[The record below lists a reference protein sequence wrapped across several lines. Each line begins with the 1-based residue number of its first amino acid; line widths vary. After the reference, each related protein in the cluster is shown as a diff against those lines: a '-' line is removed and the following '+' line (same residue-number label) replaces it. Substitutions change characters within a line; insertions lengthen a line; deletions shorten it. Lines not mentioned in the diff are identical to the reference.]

1 VSGPA
6 EWSVA
11 ELRRHLMGAVELE
24 LSTIPPYL
32 TALCSLHPG
41 SNETASLVI
50 RSVVIEEM
58 LHLTLAANVLN
69 AIGGRPDILSGA
81 PCYPTALP
89 FHEPQSFEV
98 GLLPFSN
105 EALDVFLTIE
115 NPTHPGVEPPPA
127 TAEAA
132 TSRVLGLAREY
143 DYPTIGAFY
152 AAIEEGL
159 KVLNEREDLF
169 SGDRSRQVLP
179 GYYYGSGGKIIVVE
193 NLKTALEALEEIV
206 EQGEGEITAPPAGEK
221 FDPEGDLAHFY
232 RFKELRLGRR
242 YQQEDT
248 PDNPTGPPIE
258 IDFNAVYPMKPN
270 LRANELSGELRT
282 AAESFNDLYS
292 ELLREIQAGIDGTP
306 EHLQA
311 AIARMFKLRDSAEDL
326 LRVPLSDASG
336 LHAGPTFE
344 YR

>member
-1 VSGPA
+1 MSGPA

-32 TALCSLHPG
+32 TALCSLYPG
-41 SNETASLVI
+41 SNETAALVI

-69 AIGGRPDILSGA
+69 AIGGRPDILGGA
-81 PCYPTALP
+81 PRYPTALP

-105 EALDVFLTIE
+105 EALDIFLTIE

-132 TSRVLGLAREY
+132 TSRVLELAREY

-159 KVLNEREDLF
+159 KVLDKREDLF
-169 SGDRSRQVLP
+169 NGDRSRQVSP
-179 GYYYGSGGKIIVVE
+179 EYYYGSGGKIVVVE
-193 NLKTALEALEEIV
+193 NLKAALEALEEIV
-206 EQGEGEITAPPAGEK
+206 EQGEGEVMAPPAEEK

-242 YQQEDT
+242 YQQEDL
-248 PDNPTGPPIE
+248 PDNPTGPTIE
-258 IDFNAVYPMKPN
+258 IDFDAVYPMKPN
-270 LRANELSGELRT
+270 LRAGELSGELRT
-282 AAESFNDLYS
+282 AAESFNALYG

-306 EHLQA
+306 ESLKA
-311 AIARMFKLRDSAEDL
+311 AVARMFKLRDSAEAL
-326 LRVPLSDASG
+326 LRVPLSDGSG